1 MLGIPPTLNHPL
13 GESHWTDNFIWL
25 DDTSG
30 DLNDS
35 GWLELEIVDSI
46 KIIPPRLPL
55 PIALQTA
62 PGVPFSAVFVE
73 EWEMDDSDNFIFK
86 YEEEEIMSVVDLERI
101 GVDDILNF
109 ELMGEFCR
117 LRYRIPATETEPN
130 KYRRVSLLVKDWT
143 LDVLPSYLLKKKPL
157 FWKAARLNRDSFQL
171 SHIAF
176 NSDPYRFH
184 GSSREYGVLT
194 NNSVNVAA
202 QFTDSWMAKL
212 TPTGWKITV
221 WPYNHLHGGLLTVSE
236 TKLMANEAEESLRQL
251 GVMDLTLEDVY
262 RAWQNRGRLFTAR
275 IE

>member
-46 KIIPPRLPL
+46 KIIPPPLPL
-55 PIALQTA
+55 PPALRTA

-73 EWEMDDSDNFIFK
+73 EWEMDDSNNFIFK

-117 LRYRIPATETEPN
+117 LRYRIPATETESN

-157 FWKAARLNRDSFQL
+157 FWKAARLNRDSFHL
-171 SHIAF
+171 YS
-176 NSDPYRFH
+176 NKRK
-184 GSSREYGVLT
+184 
-194 NNSVNVAA
+194 
-202 QFTDSWMAKL
+202 FTESWMAKL

-262 RAWQNRGRLFTAR
+262 WAWQNRGLLFTAR

>member
-1 MLGIPPTLNHPL
+1 MVRILTLNHPL
-13 GESHWTDNFIWL
+13 GEYHWTDNFIWL
-25 DDTSG
+25 DD
-30 DLNDS
+30 NS

-73 EWEMDDSDNFIFK
+73 EWDMDDSNNFIFK

-101 GVDDILNF
+101 GVDDIVNF
-109 ELMGEFCR
+109 ELMDEFCK
-117 LRYRIPATETEPN
+117 LSYLIPATETEPE
-130 KYRRVSLLVKDWT
+130 KYRRVSFLVKDWN
-143 LDVLPSYLLKKKPL
+143 LDVLPSYLLKNKPL
-157 FWKAARLNRDSFQL
+157 FWKEAELNRDSFQL
-171 SHIAF
+171 S
-176 NSDPYRFH
+176 
-184 GSSREYGVLT
+184 SSRE
-194 NNSVNVAA
+194 
-202 QFTDSWMAKL
+202 SWTAKL

>member
-30 DLNDS
+30 DLNNS

-46 KIIPPRLPL
+46 KIIPPPLPL
-55 PIALQTA
+55 PLALQTA
-62 PGVPFSAVFVE
+62 PGLPFSEVFVE
-73 EWEMDDSDNFIFK
+73 EWDMDDSNNFIFK
-86 YEEEEIMSVVDLERI
+86 YEEGEVMSVFDLEGI
-101 GVDDILNF
+101 EVVDF
-109 ELMGEFCR
+109 ELSDEFCN
-117 LRYRIPATETEPN
+117 LSYLIPATETEPE
-130 KYRRVSLLVKDWT
+130 KYRRVSFSAKDWN

-184 GSSREYGVLT
+184 GSSREYA
-194 NNSVNVAA
+194 VNGLPYRAA

-236 TKLMANEAEESLRQL
+236 SKLMANEAEESLRQL

>member
-1 MLGIPPTLNHPL
+1 MLGMPPTLNYPL
-13 GESHWTDNFIWL
+13 GKSHWTDNFIWL

-30 DLNDS
+30 DLNNS

-46 KIIPPRLPL
+46 KIIPPPLPL
-55 PIALQTA
+55 PLAIQTA
-62 PGVPFSAVFVE
+62 PGLPFSEVFVE
-73 EWEMDDSDNFIFK
+73 EWDIDDSNNFIFK
-86 YEEEEIMSVVDLERI
+86 YEEDEVMSVFDLEGI
-101 GVDDILNF
+101 EVVDF
-109 ELMGEFCR
+109 ELSDEFCK
-117 LRYRIPATETEPN
+117 LSYLIPATETEPE
-130 KYRRVSLLVKDWT
+130 KYRRVSFSVNDWT

-176 NSDPYRFH
+176 NSDPY
-184 GSSREYGVLT
+184 SRRHVQRGVP
-194 NNSVNVAA
+194 
-202 QFTDSWMAKL
+202 FTDSWMAEL

-221 WPYNHLHGGLLTVSE
+221 WPYNHLHGGLLTVGES
-236 TKLMANEAEESLRQL
+236 KLMANEAEESLRQL